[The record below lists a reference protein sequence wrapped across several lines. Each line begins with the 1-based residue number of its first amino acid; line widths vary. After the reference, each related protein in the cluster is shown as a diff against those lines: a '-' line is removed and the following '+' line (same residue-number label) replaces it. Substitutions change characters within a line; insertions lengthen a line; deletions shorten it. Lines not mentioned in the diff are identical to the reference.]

1 MKNYLEI
8 GEEDCAGTQRAAQ
21 PLVSPG
27 ILSALHLVNVHELQD
42 LRSALAK
49 GFVPP
54 DLEAKL
60 AKLAKESLLH
70 QFVDQNCRLFIALLA
85 AAEQRSFTEANPAA
99 TERLLGSRALGLRVR
114 PLVSLSVDM
123 TDVYPAAHWARTGRA
138 PGYHT
143 PDEDVYLPGRN
154 IVLLGKAG
162 VFCAAAGI
170 GRAIVEEMRRR
181 SPAQASISSAPQ
193 VPRAAIQIR
202 SRLTQPERRKATP
215 THS

>member
-70 QFVDQNCRLFIALLA
+70 QFVEQNCRLFIALLA
-85 AAEQRSFTEANPAA
+85 AGEQRSFTEANPAA
-99 TERLLGSRALGLRVR
+99 TERLLRVLAYVRKDDDAIADYRSDGFVDDQQELREVTSALNPMLQEFKAWRLR
-114 PLVSLSVDM
+114 
-123 TDVYPAAHWARTGRA
+123 H
-138 PGYHT
+138 
-143 PDEDVYLPGRN
+143 
-154 IVLLGKAG
+154 
-162 VFCAAAGI
+162 
-170 GRAIVEEMRRR
+170 
-181 SPAQASISSAPQ
+181 Q
-193 VPRAAIQIR
+193 VPGMWQG
-202 SRLTQPERRKATP
+202 TNM
-215 THS
+215 

>member
-70 QFVDQNCRLFIALLA
+70 QFVEQNCRLFIALLA

-99 TERLLGSRALGLRVR
+99 TERLLRVLAYVRKDDDAIADYKPNGFMDDQREVRAATIELNDLLQSFKQWRLR
-114 PLVSLSVDM
+114 
-123 TDVYPAAHWARTGRA
+123 H
-138 PGYHT
+138 
-143 PDEDVYLPGRN
+143 
-154 IVLLGKAG
+154 
-162 VFCAAAGI
+162 
-170 GRAIVEEMRRR
+170 
-181 SPAQASISSAPQ
+181 Q
-193 VPRAAIQIR
+193 VPRMWA
-202 SRLTQPERRKATP
+202 S
-215 THS
+215 